1 MNITSTLE
9 AIKNT
14 PEEKMEKLLNEE
26 KNIVE
31 SFNVALENF
40 SNVLNIYLDEK
51 AGFLMNLFV
60 EWTIHFFFLKKN

>member
-60 EWTIHFFFLKKN
+60 EWTIHFFF